1 MHQCS
6 VTLILK
12 GKIALLSVETLTLR
26 FSAVHPQ
33 WLVGMPTLQTAPSPD
48 ITKQMMK
55 IFCLKGIANR

>member
-48 ITKQMMK
+48 ITK
-55 IFCLKGIANR
+55 